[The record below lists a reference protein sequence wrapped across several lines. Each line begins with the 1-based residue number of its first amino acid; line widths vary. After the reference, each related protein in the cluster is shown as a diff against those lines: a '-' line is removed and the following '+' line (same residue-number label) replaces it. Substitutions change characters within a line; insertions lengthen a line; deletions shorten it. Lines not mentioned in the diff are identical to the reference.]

1 MLHRLFASIIAG
13 LAVVLTG
20 VSAQTTEELPYGELK
35 ICAVPQRL
43 VDYDSNQ
50 VSKWLN
56 TMSMFLR
63 CRHDSRFFFAHSFSI
78 SQSSFNRFPCSAV
91 TSTSTGKSITVFR
104 ENAPFLTLTTEECS
118 ARTNVD
124 VVITYRMCNENDL
137 VFNPRPAI

>member
-63 CRHDSRFFFAHSFSI
+63 CRHDSRFFLLTRFRSLNLHSTDFL
-78 SQSSFNRFPCSAV
+78 AV
-91 TSTSTGKSITVFR
+91 PLHQHRRGSR
-104 ENAPFLTLTTEECS
+104 
-118 ARTNVD
+118 
-124 VVITYRMCNENDL
+124 
-137 VFNPRPAI
+137 